1 MNQEKV
7 KTYLKRIGGGF
18 IPLKPGSCE
27 AAAKD
32 AQTLGILIR
41 AHMEHVPFENLD
53 VFDGGRIPILDEDAL
68 FEKIVEKRRGGY
80 CFELNTLLGHLL
92 EALGFS
98 WYPAA
103 VRVLWNREELPPVTH
118 MGIVVQIDKNR
129 YYCDVGFGGP
139 GPKGLLE
146 LSEKVQT
153 IAGESFLVHLTEDRD
168 IRIDRQQDNTWQPL
182 LQFRDLPVRDVDF
195 QIMNYYCATHPD
207 VLFTQKRVVNI
218 CTPNG
223 SKALTDMVLTV
234 RGGGCIRQ
242 ETYHSPEELAAG
254 LEKEFGIQNCL

>member
-7 KTYLKRIGGGF
+7 TALLKRIGIET
-18 IPLKPGSCE
+18 IPLKSNGSKAGE
-27 AAAKD
+27 KD
-32 AQTLGILIR
+32 AQILEVLIR
-41 AHMEHVPFENLD
+41 GYLEHVPFENLD
-53 VFDGGRIPILDEDAL
+53 VFDAGRIPVLEEDAL

-98 WYPAA
+98 WYPVA
-103 VRVLWNREELPPVTH
+103 VRVLWNRENIPPVSH
-118 MGIVVQIDKNR
+118 MGIVVPMDKNC

-146 LSEKVQT
+146 LSEKAQT
-153 IAGESFLVHLTEDRD
+153 IAGESFLVHLMQDRD
-168 IRIDRQQDNTWQPL
+168 IRIDRQQDNTWKPL
-182 LQFRDLPVRDVDF
+182 LQFRNLPVRNVDF

-223 SKALTDMVLTV
+223 SKALTDMELTV
-234 RGGGCIRQ
+234 RDNGCIRQ
-242 ETYHSPEELAAG
+242 ETYCSPEELAAG